1 MKLLYAF
8 EATLIYKS
16 ADQTGKRFSIE
27 GRFAWV
33 DPNFAYQEM
42 RQSLSSGLVNK
53 PFFVAVNGA
62 RINYRLYMWVN
73 HEGGHFYEIRQ
84 LPLHKAYS
92 CAFRQ
97 IFVDPFRCICAGYVA
112 LEKPPPGL

>member
-1 MKLLYAF
+1 MNNCK
-8 EATLIYKS
+8 ATLIYKS

-62 RINYRLYMWVN
+62 RIDYRL
-73 HEGGHFYEIRQ
+73 
-84 LPLHKAYS
+84 
-92 CAFRQ
+92 
-97 IFVDPFRCICAGYVA
+97 
-112 LEKPPPGL
+112 